1 MQISAKVDYGLQAL
15 IYLADRYLR
24 DETELVKSEEIS
36 VDFDI
41 PVKFLEGILTELR
54 RGGFIQSQRG
64 AAGGYRLSRS
74 PNDITIAEVIRS
86 LDGPLTGV
94 RGKRPEQVSYVG
106 AADNLNRVWIA
117 TRAALR
123 SVLEEVTL
131 GQVVTGKFGPNL
143 SAHLDDAGAWE
154 SRNQFRAAAA
164 SRADEFSI

>member
-15 IYLADRYLR
+15 LHLADRFLN
-24 DETELVKSEEIS
+24 DENSLVKSEEIAA
-36 VDFDI
+36 DFDI

-74 PNDITIAEVIRS
+74 PADITIAEVIRS

-94 RGKRPEQVSYVG
+94 RGKRPEQVSYSG
-106 AADNLNRVWIA
+106 SAENLNKVWIA

-123 SVLEEVTL
+123 AVLEEVTL
-131 GQVVTGKFGPNL
+131 EQVVRGKFGPNL
-143 SAHLDDAGAWE
+143 SARLQGVEVWE
-154 SRNQFRAAAA
+154 SRAQFRAAPA